1 MKKFHKLAALCAA
14 LTLMC
19 SFTTVAYAASVTN
32 EPVGSSSSS
41 SSSAASGSSATSTD
55 SSLTS
60 GTSSASTVFTPAG
73 TGTVVNTATDA
84 DGKEFY
90 TITTPD
96 KNVFYLVIDRQRD
109 GDNVYFLNAV
119 TEKDLLA
126 LAEKSGGSSGTTAS
140 ESTTASSVSGSA
152 QTTASGTTS
161 QAGTEP
167 SAKSSSAPQ
176 SNNMGT
182 LLLVL
187 AVVVIGGG
195 AGYYFKI
202 YRPKHQKAEG
212 EDDFDYA
219 EENGPDDAEDS
230 EQPDELPGSE
240 NENGESSGDGEA

>member
-1 MKKFHKLAALCAA
+1 MRKFHKLAALCAA
-14 LTLMC
+14 LALTC
-19 SFTTVAYAASVTN
+19 SFTTVAYAASAK
-32 EPVGSSSSS
+32 SSSSS
-41 SSSAASGSSATSTD
+41 VASASSA
-55 SSLTS
+55 TS

-73 TGTVVNTATDA
+73 TGTVVNTATDE

-126 LAEKSGGSSGTTAS
+126 LAEKSGSSSGTTAS
-140 ESTTASSVSGSA
+140 ESTTVAGTSSGSA

-167 SAKSSSAPQ
+167 SAKTSSAPQ

-202 YRPKHQKAEG
+202 YRPKHQRAES
-212 EDDFDYA
+212 EDDFDYTD
-219 EENGPDDAEDS
+219 ENGSDDAENLES
-230 EQPDELPGSE
+230 DELPEGE
-240 NENGESSGDGEA
+240 NEDSESDGGR